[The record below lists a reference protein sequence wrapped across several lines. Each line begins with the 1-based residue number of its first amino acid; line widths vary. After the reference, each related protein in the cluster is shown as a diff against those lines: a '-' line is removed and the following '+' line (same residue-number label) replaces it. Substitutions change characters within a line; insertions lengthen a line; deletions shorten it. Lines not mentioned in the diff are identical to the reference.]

1 MKNIIIFV
9 FSFFMFLAACSS
21 GDKYVVKGNISHLE
35 GQCLY
40 AVHERY
46 KKELKMDT
54 IRIQSGKFE
63 LTGESEMLTSLQLYT
78 EDYTPLMQLFVKN
91 GDHISL
97 EGDVQRPFEIRIK
110 GNEAYQ
116 AVTDFNQRN
125 GALLQ
130 RIAEKRKEYYAREKD
145 SAYFDDL
152 KKSEGEICRNAE
164 SEISAKPASPASIIL
179 IYEYLLNENTAE
191 LCDSLLRIMP
201 SEAKPASLLAKIDL
215 FIEQVRKMSI
225 GKIFPYSVLKN
236 EKGESVS
243 TNTFRDIPTI
253 VTWWASYDPVSRKE
267 MRNIKE
273 IYSKYKDDKVRV
285 VNISLDI
292 DKESWRNRIKNDSL
306 EWTQLIQPEEWNA
319 SSTRNLGI
327 SRIPYTMILDKTGR
341 LEKVGLEG
349 DELKKYIDEM
359 VSRIDSLESVKE
371 KV

>member
-1 MKNIIIFV
+1 MNRLFLLLLTKKVNLQIVININEYMKNIIIF
-9 FSFFMFLAACSS
+9 FLSFFLFLTACSS
-21 GDKYVVKGNISHLE
+21 GDKYVVKGDLSHLE
-35 GQCLY
+35 GQYLY
-40 AVHERY
+40 AV
-46 KKELKMDT
+46 
-54 IRIQSGKFE
+54 
-63 LTGESEMLTSLQLYT
+63 
-78 EDYTPLMQLFVKN
+78 
-91 GDHISL
+91 

-130 RIAEKRKEYYAREKD
+130 RIAEKRKEYYTREKD

-152 KKSEGEICRNAE
+152 KKLENEICRDAE

-179 IYEYLLNENTAE
+179 MYEYLLNE
-191 LCDSLLRIMP
+191 
-201 SEAKPASLLAKIDL
+201 KIDL
-215 FIEQVRKMSI
+215 FIEQVRRVSV

-243 TNTFRDIPTI
+243 TNTFRDIPTV
-253 VTWWASYDPVSRKE
+253 VTWWASYDPASREE
-267 MRNIKE
+267 MKNIRE

-349 DELKKYIDEM
+349 DELKKYIDKM

>member
-9 FSFFMFLAACSS
+9 LSFFLFLTACSS
-21 GDKYVVKGNISHLE
+21 GDKYVVKGNLSHLE
-35 GQCLY
+35 DQCLY

-54 IRIQSGKFE
+54 IRVQSGKFE

-110 GNEAYQ
+110 GNETYQ

-125 GALLQ
+125 SALLQ
-130 RIAEKRKEYYAREKD
+130 KIAEKRKEYYTRKKD

-152 KKSEGEICRNAE
+152 KKLEGEICRNAE
-164 SEISAKPASPASIIL
+164 SEISAKPASLASIIL
-179 IYEYLLNENTAE
+179 MYEYLLNENTAE
-191 LCDSLLRIMP
+191 LCDSLLRTMP
-201 SEAKPASLLAKIDL
+201 SEAKPASLLTKIDL

-225 GKIFPYSVLKN
+225 GKTFPYSVLKN

-253 VTWWASYDPVSRKE
+253 VTWWASYDPVSREE
-267 MRNIKE
+267 MKNIRE
-273 IYSKYKDDKVRV
+273 IYSKYKDDKIRV
-285 VNISLDI
+285 VNISLDV
-292 DKESWRNRIKNDSL
+292 DKENWKNRIKTDSL
-306 EWTQLIQPEEWNA
+306 EWIQLIQPEEWNA

-327 SRIPYTMILDKTGR
+327 SKIPYTVIIDKTGR